1 MVPYDELQVQK
12 AEQVKEL
19 SKEQTWQLCH
29 PVKEG
34 SGLEVEMSPP
44 VETLLQWWWEGWW
57 RWKSRMSHP
66 RVVSAAKERQPL
78 CLISV
83 Q

>member
-1 MVPYDELQVQK
+1 MRKTRSQALIHMLQLHNQYLRACRHQKLQDGAMVSYDELQVQK
-12 AEQVKEL
+12 GERVKEL

-44 VETLLQWWWEGWW
+44 VETLL
-57 RWKSRMSHP
+57 
-66 RVVSAAKERQPL
+66 
-78 CLISV
+78 
-83 Q
+83 